1 LSTDYENRNLSDVK
15 DITEPIPLPV
25 SRGPV
30 EHERREQIVA
40 AACEHFRAHGYGK
53 TSVAELAKAIGVSSA
68 YVYRFFDSKQS
79 IGEAACS
86 KTLARIAQSLFDLEN
101 EPWTPSEKL
110 RRFYGVLLE
119 SGYELFM
126 EQRKVHELV
135 AGAVSQDWVAVAN
148 HRKAIRAV
156 LQRIVVEGRKRG
168 EFERKTPLDE
178 VVLALGQAALPF
190 AHPVL
195 LAQRELQELRTS
207 AAAVAGLVLR
217 SLAP

>member
-1 LSTDYENRNLSDVK
+1 VK
-15 DITEPIPLPV
+15 DITEPIPLRV

-40 AACEHFRAHGYGK
+40 AACEHFSAHGYAK
-53 TSVAELAKAIGVSSA
+53 TSVAEVAKAIGVSTA

-79 IGEAACS
+79 IGEAVCS
-86 KTLARIAQSLFDLEN
+86 QTLTRIAQRLFDLEG

-119 SGYELFM
+119 SGYELFS
-126 EQRKVHELV
+126 ERQNVHELV
-135 AGAVSQDWVAVAN
+135 AGAVSQDWIAVAN
-148 HRKAIRAV
+148 HRQAIRAV
-156 LQRIVVEGRKRG
+156 LRRIVEEGRRRG

-190 AHPVL
+190 AHPIL
-195 LAQRELQELRTS
+195 LAQRELQDLRKS
-207 AAAVAGLVLR
+207 ASAVAGLVLR